1 MADRVLT
8 VRDMLDLDTFD
19 PMNIDMSEFSQLS
32 ESMPRDANIDIAVAE
47 KLASQYLRSADRCS
61 EILSTLVFY
70 EQKAKNNKNMVRARL
85 YLRAKDEG
93 HNTVAE
99 RNAYVESHDSYL
111 EALEL
116 HARIQAVKTLFE
128 LKHESYLNGHRFMKD
143 KFKSEQ
149 RHLQLSGFS
158 ETAGSGEKP
167 FGEREW

>member
-1 MADRVLT
+1 MADRALT

-19 PMNIDMSEFSQLS
+19 PMSIDMSEFSQLS
-32 ESMPRDANIDIAVAE
+32 ESMPRDANLDIAIAE
-47 KLASQYLRSADRCS
+47 KLAAQYLRAADRCS

-70 EQKAKNNKNMVRARL
+70 EQKAKNNKNMIKARL
-85 YLRAKDEG
+85 YLAAKDAG
-93 HNTVAE
+93 HETVAE
-99 RNAYVESHDSYL
+99 RNAYVESHDTYL

-149 RHLQLSGFS
+149 RHLPLSGFS
-158 ETAGSGEKP
+158 ETAGSDDTIGQ
-167 FGEREW
+167 RDW